1 MKTKRGITKDSISI
15 TLNPKVTAL
24 LKEETNNNS
33 KLIEWLLLN
42 YFNSIGK
49 DTQNIIIN
57 YDID

>member
-1 MKTKRGITKDSISI
+1 MKIKRNLKKDSISI
-15 TLNPKVTAL
+15 SLNPKIMEM

>member
-1 MKTKRGITKDSISI
+1 MKTKRGIKKDSVSI
-15 TLNPKVTAL
+15 TLNPETMRM

-49 DTQNIIIN
+49 DTKNIMI
-57 YDID
+57 